1 MFRMAGSVRT
11 AEPVALSSGLSYR
24 LVRSPMMDRR
34 PNQDLWKILEE
45 REAEKRRQNWRGW
58 AITVIVWLLLLA
70 AVLWVSW
77 KF

>member
-1 MFRMAGSVRT
+1 
-11 AEPVALSSGLSYR
+11 
-24 LVRSPMMDRR
+24 MDRR